1 MLHAGFSPQTIGCSR
16 NIACA
21 LRVCAVLVLAAW
33 LLGLNSQGAWG
44 RDAFDADYTDCPAAV
59 RLPAVA
65 GLTVTR
71 RDDADKIRIA
81 WRPFGP
87 DQIAALGDTLRY
99 RTQMTFIV
107 EGRGHDPRT
116 ESASLGAN
124 ELIVDNLPLTTQ
136 LTVSAALTDGSH
148 VMSHIATATFG
159 SSMAAPHFYTP
170 FYTAPREVYQYGL
183 LTDASI
189 PQVTS
194 VAKPAKGRFYYL
206 GFGPAFRNYV
216 RAGEKVFF
224 RVGLAHGGAVDKD
237 DLDRVDFAHYRLR
250 VERENEGDVAGFDA
264 ATVPADAYKT
274 QVLHTH
280 AVRAS
285 EDLRDLNL
293 ASLRV
298 AARAGATVPALST
311 LRAVFPVDRH
321 TAPNHHAVPAHH
333 AAVTADP
340 RFTQWGLTDEA
351 AWHVDD
357 GLFAPGPH
365 VYYDFPGSLFTEE
378 GAYTLTAWAED
389 DAGARLSPERSVTV
403 RISSA
408 APSVAG
414 AEPFVTLDLWE
425 GWTDDDADYQRQA
438 SADDPAPATP
448 CESGSA
454 LSDAQKRN
462 TGLVRD
468 CNVLLAIKDT
478 LDTGSSPYLNWDK
491 DLAIGSWRGLTV
503 CVVGGSGN
511 TGCRGT
517 PQRVTRIVLA
527 NALLVGTFP
536 PRLSELSALWGIFIT
551 YSSISGSIPPEW
563 GRMTRLTDLELT
575 SLQLSGSIPPELGLL
590 PRLDGLWLDGNRLS
604 GSIPSTFGSWHAAAR
619 ADPGRNGYLSLA
631 NNNPGFTGCI
641 PTGLTT
647 AGTDIASLG
656 LPAC

>member
-1 MLHAGFSPQTIGCSR
+1 MFHAGFSPQTIGHSR

-44 RDAFDADYTDCPAAV
+44 RDAFDADYTDCPAAG

-71 RDDADKIRIA
+71 QDDADKIRIA

-87 DQIAALGDTLRY
+87 DQIAALGDTLPY
-99 RTQMTFIV
+99 RTRMTFIV
-107 EGRGHDPRT
+107 EGRGHDPIT

-124 ELIVDNLPLTTQ
+124 ELIVDNQPLTAQ

-148 VMSHIATATFG
+148 VMSHIATTTFG

-170 FYTAPREVYQYGL
+170 FYTASGLLANTAL

-189 PQVTS
+189 PRVTG
-194 VAKPAKGRFYYL
+194 VAESAKGRFYYL
-206 GFGPAFRNYV
+206 GFGPAFRNH
-216 RAGEKVFF
+216 ALIGETVFF

-264 ATVPADAYKT
+264 VTVTTDVYKT
-274 QVLHTH
+274 QVLHAH
-280 AVRAS
+280 AVRAPG
-285 EDLRDLNL
+285 DLRDLNL

-321 TAPNHHAVPAHH
+321 TPPHHHVAPAHH
-333 AAVTADP
+333 AVTPDP
-340 RFTQWGLTDEA
+340 RVTQWGLTDEA

-403 RISSA
+403 RLSSVT
-408 APSVAG
+408 PSVAG
-414 AEPFVTLDLWE
+414 IEPFVTLDLWE
-425 GWTDDDADYQRQA
+425 GWTDDDDDYQRQA
-438 SADDPAPATP
+438 KKEEPEPTP

-454 LSDAQKRN
+454 LSNAQKRN
-462 TGLVRD
+462 VGLVRD
-468 CNVLLAIKDT
+468 CNTLLAIRDT
-478 LDTGSSPYLNWDK
+478 LDNTGGSYLNWATDR
-491 DLAIGSWRGLTV
+491 AIGSWSGITV

-527 NALLVGTFP
+527 STTSLGTFP

-551 YSSISGSIPPEW
+551 YTSLSGPIPPEF

-575 SLQLSGSIPPELGLL
+575 SNQLSGSIPPELGRL
-590 PRLDGLWLDGNRLS
+590 PRLDGLWLDENRLS
-604 GSIPSTFGSWHAAAR
+604 GSIPSTLGSWHEAAR
-619 ADPGRNGYLSLA
+619 ADPGRNGFLA
-631 NNNPGFTGCI
+631 LTNNNPGFTGCI

-647 AGTDIASLG
+647 TGTDVATLN